1 MLRVRL
7 TRKYAEV
14 IDGVNLT
21 EAHVGDQ
28 LDLPQH
34 DAEVLIAEGWAERS
48 PRRRIVHDAQVA
60 HAADRSTSSRSP
72 RAPST
77 GDKPRRKSRSRQ

>member
-1 MLRVRL
+1 MRL
-7 TRKYAEV
+7 TRKYADV

-28 LDLPQH
+28 LELPQH

-48 PRRRIVHDAQVA
+48 PRRRVVHDPQLA
-60 HAADRSTSSRSP
+60 HAA
-72 RAPST
+72 
-77 GDKPRRKSRSRQ
+77 DKPRRKRRSGQ